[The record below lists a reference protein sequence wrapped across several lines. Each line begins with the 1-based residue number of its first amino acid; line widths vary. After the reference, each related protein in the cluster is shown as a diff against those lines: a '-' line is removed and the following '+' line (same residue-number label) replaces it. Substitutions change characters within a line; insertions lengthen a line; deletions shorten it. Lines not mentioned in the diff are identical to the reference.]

1 LGGRTTEFEAF
12 VAAMIFED
20 RHKLGSHVDLDTAH
34 LEGRV
39 AEKLVEQVRGGRWR
53 KLRSRR
59 DRASIWRPVVGVKCL
74 IALPGRVLTRSRRSS
89 GYRFGIANAET
100 AVVGDRLSKLCR
112 NMRSNIGKEISR
124 IGLTCR
130 AWQALLRKTYLSSHP
145 RLSACACAVAK
156 GLNRLVPL
164 AQTEETR
171 RTLALVIAKARMTY
185 DDQRQNIG
193 RHDLDARRSR
203 RKPELLIARLPCVMA
218 PGRDKGPGSGERRS
232 VGGPLRPQQPGNPA
246 RHRMRMSVTFPARAR
261 KASRCQTRRG
271 VPHSKTIP
279 RG

>member
-1 LGGRTTEFEAF
+1 
-12 VAAMIFED
+12 MIFED

-59 DRASIWRPVVGVKCL
+59 DRASIWRPGRRREVLDRPAGARVDSLTQIKR
-74 IALPGRVLTRSRRSS
+74 LPLRH
-89 GYRFGIANAET
+89 ANAET

-156 GLNRLVPL
+156 GLNRRVPL

-218 PGRDKGPGSGERRS
+218 PGRDKGPGQESG
-232 VGGPLRPQQPGNPA
+232 A
-246 RHRMRMSVTFPARAR
+246 A
-261 KASRCQTRRG
+261 
-271 VPHSKTIP
+271 
-279 RG
+279 